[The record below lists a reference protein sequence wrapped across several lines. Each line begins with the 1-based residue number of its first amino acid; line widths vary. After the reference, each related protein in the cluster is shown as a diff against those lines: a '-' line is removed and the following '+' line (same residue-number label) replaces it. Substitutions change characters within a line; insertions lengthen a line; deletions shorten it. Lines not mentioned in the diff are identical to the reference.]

1 MDRQTRLGKE
11 PVGKLLWQ
19 FSIPAIVGMLV
30 TALYNIIDRIYIG
43 NIPNVGS
50 VAITGVGITLPIMT
64 IIMAFGMLVGIGTS
78 ARVSLTLGEGKKDE
92 AEKLLG
98 NAFTLLIIIGIAISI
113 LGIVFGEKIL
123 FIFGASKNTIYY
135 AKEYINII
143 FIGTIFNMISFG
155 LNHSIRAEGNP
166 KVAMFTM
173 LIGALLNAIL
183 DPIFIFVFKLGV
195 RGAAIATILSQLV
208 CAIWILRYFLGKNS
222 TLKIRKR
229 NLKLQFNLMISIFS
243 IGMSPFAMQLA
254 ASLVQVICN
263 NALISYGGDIAVG
276 AMTIIGSISSIF
288 FMPIFGINQGGQPI
302 IGYNYGS
309 HKYNRVKKAVKD
321 SALAATIIMII
332 GFLII
337 ELCPQLVIRI
347 FNNDEGLV
355 STATYGIRI
364 YLCMIPFVGFQIIS
378 ANYFQSIGKAK
389 ISMFL
394 SLLRQIILLIPML
407 LILPKVFG
415 ITGVWLAGPVSDF
428 ISSVVTGILFYSDI
442 KKLKEKEDKEED
454 IIMEVV

>member
-229 NLKLQFNLMISIFS
+229 NLKLQFNLMISIFA